1 MLSEPLAK
9 TMTLKQ
15 LAEYVEKA
23 DENSDEDFVMLSK
36 VLAQKSFEIT
46 KHLNDVRDLVDN
58 ISPSL

>member
-23 DENSDEDFVMLSK
+23 DENSDEDFAMLSK